1 MARCPL
7 VPALPGM
14 LLGVLLG
21 LSSVAAQSWTI
32 EALMRM
38 LATVPERRASFHE
51 EKTIAALTRPVQDG
65 GTLRYVRPAFLEKH
79 TVTPRE
85 EDLIVDGPR
94 LTIRRPVQDDERTLD
109 LRDQPALDALV
120 DAVRGTLAGD
130 IGLLRR
136 HFDVGLEGS
145 AQAWRLT
152 LTPTDPAV
160 ARFMRVVRIDGGGS
174 EVRVVDTVEAN
185 GDSTHMTIGP
195 AS

>member
-1 MARCPL
+1 M
-7 VPALPGM
+7 
-14 LLGVLLG
+14 
-21 LSSVAAQSWTI
+21 
-32 EALMRM
+32 
-38 LATVPERRASFHE
+38 
-51 EKTIAALTRPVQDG
+51 
-65 GTLRYVRPAFLEKH
+65 
-79 TVTPRE
+79 
-85 EDLIVDGPR
+85 
-94 LTIRRPVQDDERTLD
+94 QDDERTLD